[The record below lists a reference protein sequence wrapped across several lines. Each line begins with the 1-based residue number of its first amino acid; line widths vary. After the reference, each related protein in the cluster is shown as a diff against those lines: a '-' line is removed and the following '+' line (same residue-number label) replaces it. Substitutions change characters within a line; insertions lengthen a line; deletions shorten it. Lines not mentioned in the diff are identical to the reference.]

1 LLNVLKIL
9 SMKIIIIANRLP
21 VKIERNEDQFLIE
34 RSEGGLATGLGS
46 LETEAEKYWIGWPG
60 IYTDEQSEKDEITAK
75 LHELNFHPVFLS
87 AGQIENYYEGY
98 SNSTIWPLCH
108 YFFSYIEYK
117 ADYWETYKQVNT
129 LFCNEA
135 LPFIE
140 SGDIVWVQ
148 DYQLM
153 LLPKM
158 IRNEKPN
165 ANIGYF
171 HHIPFPSYELFRV
184 LPEREEV
191 LEGLLGA
198 DLIGFHTHDYMR
210 HFISAI
216 YRVLDLNC
224 SLDEINLN
232 DRIVHVDA
240 FPMGINY
247 ELYHEAP
254 TLPEVK
260 EKAIMLRQKLG
271 DKSIILSV
279 DRLDYSKGI
288 LHRLS
293 GFARFLENNP
303 AYHEKV
309 SLAMIVVPSRDNVG
323 MYADLKMKIDQT
335 IGEINGK
342 YARLGWNPIYYFYR
356 SFSFEELIA
365 MYDIADIALVTPL
378 RDGMNL
384 VAKEYLATKRN
395 NTGIL
400 ILSEMAGAAIELQ
413 DAIIINPNDTDEIEK
428 AILQALTMSDTEE
441 KERLQKMQEKIST
454 HTVKKW
460 ANDFVQELVS
470 IKAQNN
476 EILQKIVGKRQLDQI
491 KSAYDDA
498 SSRLILLDYD
508 GTLAPFVRNPEEA
521 APSERLLGLLQEMT
535 ADKRNKVVINS
546 GRNHQILDK
555 WFNGLGLDFAAE
567 HGVFY
572 KDNGIWH
579 KNILDKIIWD
589 NEIIDILQHTIDK
602 TPRSQLEKKD
612 AALVWHYRKVDVWL
626 AELRAQQL
634 INALIGPC
642 SRLNL
647 QIVPGNKIVE
657 IKPPDYNKGSE
668 VLRRLQQQE
677 YDFVLA
683 IGDDTTDE
691 DMFRA
696 LPSDGVSIKVG
707 SFSPAAKYRIPFQS
721 AVIPFLENLIK

>member
-1 LLNVLKIL
+1 
-9 SMKIIIIANRLP
+9 MKIIIIANRLP
-21 VKIERNEDQFLIE
+21 VRIERKEGRFSIE

-46 LETEAEKYWIGWPG
+46 LETEADKYWIGWPG
-60 IYTDEQSEKDEITAK
+60 IHTDDELEKKEITDK

-87 AGQIENYYEGY
+87 AEQIENYYEGY

-108 YFFSYIEYK
+108 YFFSYIEYR
-117 ADYWETYKQVNT
+117 ADYWETYQQVNS

-140 SGDIVWVQ
+140 SNDIVWVQ

-153 LLPKM
+153 LLPGM
-158 IRNEKPN
+158 IREEKPN
-165 ANIGYF
+165 ASIGYF

-224 SLDEINLN
+224 SLDEINLR

-247 ELYHEAP
+247 ELYHNAP
-254 TLPEVK
+254 TLPGVK
-260 EKAIMLRQKLG
+260 EKAEMLKNKLG
-271 DKSIILSV
+271 GKTVILSV

-288 LHRLS
+288 LHRLN
-293 GFARFLENNP
+293 GFAQFLQNHPE
-303 AYHEKV
+303 YHEKV
-309 SLAMIVVPSRDNVG
+309 TLAMIVVPSRDTVDI
-323 MYADLKMKIDQT
+323 YADLKTRIDQT

-342 YARLGWNPIYYFYR
+342 YSRLGWTPIFYFYR
-356 SFSFEELIA
+356 SFAFEELMA
-365 MYDIADIALVTPL
+365 MYDISDIALVTPL

-384 VAKEYLATKRN
+384 VAKEYLASKC
-395 NTGIL
+395 NTPGVL

-413 DAIIINPNDTDEIEK
+413 DAIIINPNDTDQIEK
-428 AILQALTMSDTEE
+428 AILQALNMPEEE
-441 KERLQKMQEKIST
+441 KVKRLQKMQKRTSREN
-454 HTVKKW
+454 VKKW
-460 ANDFVQELVS
+460 ANDFVTELRS
-470 IKAQNN
+470 IKTQNK
-476 EILQKIVGKRQLDQI
+476 EILQKIVGKKQLTQI
-491 KSAYDDA
+491 KSAYDEA
-498 SSRLILLDYD
+498 SSRLLLLDYD
-508 GTLAPFVRNPEEA
+508 GTLSAFVENPENA
-521 APSERLLGLLQEMT
+521 APSEKLLEMLQSMA
-535 ADKRNKVVINS
+535 ADKKNKVVINS

-555 WFNGLGLDFAAE
+555 WFAGLNVDFAAE
-567 HGVFY
+567 HGIFY
-572 KDNGIWH
+572 KENGKWH
-579 KNILDKIIWD
+579 KNLLNDVVWD
-589 NEIIDILQHTIDK
+589 NEIMEIIQHTIDK
-602 TPRSQLEKKD
+602 TPRSYLEQKD
-612 AALVWHYRKVDVWL
+612 ASLVWHYRKVDVWL

-634 INALIGPC
+634 IHALIGPC

-657 IKPPDYNKGSE
+657 IKPPDFNKGSE
-668 VLRRLQQQE
+668 TLRRLEQQN

-691 DMFRA
+691 DMFRV
-696 LPSDGVSIKVG
+696 LPPSGISIKVG
-707 SFSPAAKYRIPFQS
+707 NFSPAAKYRIPLQS
-721 AVIPFLENLIK
+721 SVIPFLSNLIK

>member
-1 LLNVLKIL
+1 
-9 SMKIIIIANRLP
+9 MKIIIIANRLP

-60 IYTDEQSEKDEITAK
+60 IYTDEQSEKDEITTK

-140 SGDIVWVQ
+140 SDDIVWVQ

-254 TLPEVK
+254 TLPAVK
-260 EKAIMLRQKLG
+260 EKATMLRQKLG

-303 AYHEKV
+303 SYHEKV
-309 SLAMIVVPSRDNVG
+309 SLAMIVVPSRDSVG

-365 MYDIADIALVTPL
+365 MYELADIALVTPL

-395 NTGIL
+395 STGIL

-441 KERLQKMQEKIST
+441 KERLQKMQAKIST

-470 IKAQNN
+470 IKAQNK
-476 EILQKIVGKRQLDQI
+476 EILLKIVGKRQLNQI
-491 KSAYDDA
+491 KNAYDDA

-521 APSERLLGLLQEMT
+521 APSERLLDLLQKMT
-535 ADKRNKVVINS
+535 ADTRNKVVINS
-546 GRNHQILDK
+546 GRNHQILDR
-555 WFNGLGLDFAAE
+555 WFTGLGLDFAAE

-579 KNILDKIIWD
+579 KNILEKIIWD

-602 TPRSQLEKKD
+602 TPRSQMEQKD

-696 LPSDGVSIKVG
+696 LPPDGVSIKVG

-721 AVIPFLENLIK
+721 AIIPFLENLIK

>member
-1 LLNVLKIL
+1 
-9 SMKIIIIANRLP
+9 MKIIIIANRLP
-21 VKIERNEDQFLIE
+21 VKIEREGDRFLIE

-46 LETEAEKYWIGWPG
+46 LETKADKYWVGWPG
-60 IYTDEQSEKDEITAK
+60 IHTDDEEEKQEITRQ
-75 LHELNFHPVFLS
+75 LHKLNFHPVFLS
-87 AGQIENYYEGY
+87 SEQIESYYEGY

-108 YFFSYIEYK
+108 YFFSFIEYE
-117 ADYWETYKQVNT
+117 ADYWEGYQQVNT
-129 LFCNEA
+129 LFSQEA

-140 SGDIVWVQ
+140 NEDIVWVQ

-158 IRNEKPN
+158 IRDRKPN
-165 ANIGYF
+165 ASIGYF

-224 SLDEINLN
+224 NLDEISLK
-232 DRIVHVDA
+232 DRIVHIDA

-247 ELYHEAP
+247 DHYHDAP
-254 TLPEVK
+254 ALPEVK
-260 EKAIMLRQKLG
+260 EKASILKEKLG
-271 DKSIILSV
+271 DKSVILSV

-288 LHRLS
+288 LHRLD
-293 GFARFLENNP
+293 GFAQFLENHP
-303 AYHEKV
+303 EYHEKV
-309 SLAMIVVPSRDNVG
+309 TLAMIVVPSRDTVD
-323 MYADLKMKIDQT
+323 MYADLKHKIDQS

-342 YARLGWNPIYYFYR
+342 YSRLGWNPIYYFYR
-356 SFSFEELIA
+356 SFQFEELIA
-365 MYDIADIALVTPL
+365 MYEISAIALVTPL

-384 VAKEYLATKRN
+384 VAKEYLAAKGDN
-395 NTGIL
+395 SGAL

-413 DAIIINPNDTDEIEK
+413 DAIIINPNDKNEIEN
-428 AILQALTMSDTEE
+428 AILQALTMPESEK
-441 KERLQKMQEKIST
+441 KERLVKMQRKIST
-454 HTVKKW
+454 QTVKKW
-460 ANDFVQELVS
+460 ANDFVKELQS
-470 IKAQNN
+470 IKRQNK
-476 EILQKIVGKRQLDQI
+476 EIFQKIVGKRQLTQI
-491 KSAYDDA
+491 KSAYDEA
-498 SSRLILLDYD
+498 SSRLLLLDYD
-508 GTLAPFVRNPEEA
+508 GTLAPFVKNPEDA
-521 APSERLLGLLQEMT
+521 LPSEQLLALLQQMS

-555 WFNGLGLDFAAE
+555 WFAGMDLDFAAE

-572 KDNGIWH
+572 KENGVWH
-579 KNILDKIIWD
+579 KNIQEKIEWDDEILDIIY
-589 NEIIDILQHTIDK
+589 HTIDK
-602 TPRSQLEKKD
+602 TPRSQLEQKN

-642 SRLNL
+642 ARLNL

-657 IKPPDYNKGSE
+657 IKPPDFNKGSE
-668 VLRRLQQQE
+668 VLRRMDKRS

-696 LPSDGVSIKVG
+696 LPPDGISIKVG
-707 SFSPAAKYRIPFQS
+707 NFSAAAKYRIPLQS
-721 AVIPFLENLIK
+721 SVIPFFTNLVK